1 MVPMIPV
8 SNVIASATPVKP
20 AYVQPAPQA
29 ETIALAALLTRPRVG
44 LRVGAGNWS
53 EAGTTFFAGAD
64 VTLKLPVGPVPAL
77 RFDVEGWSEFPPFTS
92 GSNRG
97 DAVSVMAVVSA
108 FSVGYAGLGPSYWH
122 TNGNGRDNG
131 IGAKALVGVNLVS
144 NLYVEGSIIL
154 GPKNP
159 PLAVTVGMRF

>member
-8 SNVIASATPVKP
+8 SNVTLSATPVKP
-20 AYVQPAPQA
+20 AYVQPAPQVEA
-29 ETIALAALLTRPRVG
+29 IALAALITKPRFGVR
-44 LRVGAGNWS
+44 LGAGNWS

-64 VTLKLPVGPVPAL
+64 LTLKLPVGPVPAL
-77 RFDVEGWSEFPPFTS
+77 RFDIEGWSEFPPFTS
-92 GSNRG
+92 GSARG

-108 FSVGYAGLGPSYWH
+108 FNLGYAALGPSYWH
-122 TNGNGRDNG
+122 TSGGSRDDG
-131 IGAKALVGVNLVS
+131 IGAKALVGVNLIS
-144 NLYVEGSIIL
+144 NLYIEGSIIL